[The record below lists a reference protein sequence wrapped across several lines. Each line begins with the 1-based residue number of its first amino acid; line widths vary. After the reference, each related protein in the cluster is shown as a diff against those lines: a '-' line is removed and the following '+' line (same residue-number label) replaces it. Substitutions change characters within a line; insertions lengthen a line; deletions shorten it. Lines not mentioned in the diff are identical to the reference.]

1 MQEVEERERKI
12 VSAGSGR
19 EKESECKKRE
29 GGREKERE
37 HSLGRTERINTA
49 RAQTNFS
56 SGIFHVI
63 RPLVHYVRISES
75 DRLIPT
81 RHKIPL
87 RYFQILRYELVTFK
101 YFSVESQSLSPDN
114 FLRSSSRS
122 KGQVKFVV
130 VIDVFV
136 VVNVG

>member
-1 MQEVEERERKI
+1 MRERESAVSGRERERKI

-81 RHKIPL
+81 RHKYHLDI
-87 RYFQILRYELVTFK
+87 FK
-101 YFSVESQSLSPDN
+101 S
-114 FLRSSSRS
+114 
-122 KGQVKFVV
+122 
-130 VIDVFV
+130 
-136 VVNVG
+136 